1 LEGDEGEE
9 KTLSRDHELPNFKIG
24 ILLYIFKSFNIIFGA
39 GAISAQLSL
48 PLPLSPL
55 FLRAVL
61 FIL

>member
-1 LEGDEGEE
+1 MEGEEGEE
-9 KTLSRDHELPNFKIG
+9 KTLPRDHEIPNFKIG
-24 ILLYIFKSFNIIFGA
+24 IMLYIFKSFNIIFGA

-48 PLPLSPL
+48 PLSPL